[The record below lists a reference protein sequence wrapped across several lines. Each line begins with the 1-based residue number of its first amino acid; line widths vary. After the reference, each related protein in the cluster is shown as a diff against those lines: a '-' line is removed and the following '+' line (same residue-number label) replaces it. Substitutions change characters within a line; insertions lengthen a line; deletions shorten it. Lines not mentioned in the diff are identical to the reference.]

1 MWTPGK
7 QHAYQQKTFGFLVG
21 EVVRRVTGKTLGAFF
36 ADEVAGPLGLNSWIG
51 LPYEVEPRVAHLD
64 LSPTPPD
71 PTAMADALLG
81 QLLESL
87 KPSEEARAMLEATW
101 ADPQSVTARAATL
114 GGAFAHPVTKDESFN
129 TRTVRAAELPS
140 SNMVADAR
148 SLARLYAAA
157 IGEVDGVRLLDPETV
172 EEMCVVQT
180 SDSMP
185 YGVPP
190 GLEVLAMPF
199 SLGFMRPWRFMPLLG
214 PRSFGHGG
222 AGGSLGIA
230 YDGQRTATL
239 LAAVTEC
246 AT

>member
-1 MWTPGK
+1 
-7 QHAYQQKTFGFLVG
+7 
-21 EVVRRVTGKTLGAFF
+21 VRRVTGKTLGAFF

-185 YGVPP
+185 YGGSTRP
-190 GLEVLAMPF
+190 GIPRDAVLVGFHATVAIHAA
-199 SLGFMRPWRFMPLLG
+199 LG
-214 PRSFGHGG
+214 
-222 AGGSLGIA
+222 
-230 YDGQRTATL
+230 ATL
-239 LAAVTEC
+239 VRSRWSRRLTRDRRS
-246 AT
+246 